1 MRLSDAFEHQTA
13 EPDLELRCKVYNI
26 NPGYNTE
33 LLGRYSVLTEY
44 TAFVECVWFYSVQYP
59 LDEALDRAIDRCLD
73 DHIME
78 EFLRTRRGEVKRA
91 MTLDYTFERRLQLA
105 RQENQEIIE
114 QLKEE
119 KEQLTE
125 EKEQWSEER
134 GQLVVELSRM
144 RKLLEEN
151 GIDPES
157 IRA

>member
-1 MRLSDAFEHQTA
+1 
-13 EPDLELRCKVYNI
+13 
-26 NPGYNTE
+26 
-33 LLGRYSVLTEY
+33 
-44 TAFVECVWFYSVQYP
+44 
-59 LDEALDRAIDRCLD
+59 
-73 DHIME
+73 
-78 EFLRTRRGEVKRA
+78 
-91 MTLDYTFERRLQLA
+91 MTLDYTFERRLQLT

-114 QLKEE
+114 QLTEE

-125 EKEQWSEER
+125 EN